1 MGEQERENTQDTF
14 IWYLGNST
22 MIFPIDYS
30 YREFAQETGRD
41 YRTIKKYLEEDERLN
56 GALNKLYSEKTET
69 KHVPIPLEAGE
80 FLLCY
85 FELIQS
91 KEFPK
96 DFHKEKSKIT
106 EEQKEKFLHDL
117 CRKLCQYF
125 SSSKPSGAE
134 DPQRIFYKHKLL
146 PLFV

>member
-1 MGEQERENTQDTF
+1 MGEQERENTQGTF

-85 FELIQS
+85 SHFNSCLYNI
-91 KEFPK
+91 
-96 DFHKEKSKIT
+96 INN
-106 EEQKEKFLHDL
+106 
-117 CRKLCQYF
+117 
-125 SSSKPSGAE
+125 SGNVVCNF
-134 DPQRIFYKHKLL
+134 DSF
-146 PLFV
+146 F